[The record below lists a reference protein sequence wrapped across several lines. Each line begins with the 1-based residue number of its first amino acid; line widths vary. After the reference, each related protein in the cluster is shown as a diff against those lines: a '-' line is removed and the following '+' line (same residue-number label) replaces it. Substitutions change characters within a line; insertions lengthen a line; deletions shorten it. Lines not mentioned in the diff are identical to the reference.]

1 MNAERTS
8 WLNSKTITVL
18 VLGLVI
24 GYFMVNAIVSERL
37 QDLELQSQVLVADQ
51 EAVLV
56 AIAETTA
63 RNGADAVTESVIQ
76 DCSIDERSRFDTLL
90 GELNAGLTQA
100 ELVELERLFGRCG
113 AFYAERKAVM
123 VARFTREIEVYEDYV
138 EQLELITA
146 TELESANVDGWQKL
160 AEEERKQSELFSEL
174 VNKQEEIIQA
184 LLDGAS
190 ADSENVQSILR
201 EVTEIQETLIVANQQ
216 AANLRSTLVNL

>member
-123 VARFTREIEVYEDYV
+123 VARFSREIEVYEDYV

-146 TELESANVDGWQKL
+146 TELGSANVDGWQKL